1 MPGSKN
7 GNGFAKNLLI
17 GAAALLIVG
26 IAGSLY
32 MGSRA
37 AAAQQQ
43 TAVDEARTI
52 ADRSLGL
59 VFRPDDLL
67 SPASQARASD
77 LTDRV
82 GAVVI
87 DPSNFD
93 GVTLWS
99 QDGEILYSTDQGLI
113 GNTLDGQRDRIKQ
126 ALDGKAQTQ
135 ISDGTLSIMLPFKL
149 RSGVGG
155 PTAVELTTSAA
166 GIVAAPGPWRTNA
179 LFLAVLLAVV
189 GFALFRMARPAG
201 HGAAQP
207 IAARRGPA
215 QPAPLAAARP
225 ITVPTPGLHEE
236 ADARRKAEDRARAA
250 EERLSV
256 LHDQYRSTLDEL
268 QLSQRRLQEAT
279 SENRADP
286 RLKEQLEHTEHRARE
301 FELRTR
307 ELEARLR
314 TLEAEHEE
322 LARVTADPQVLQE
335 VRDRLAR
342 AVTESDALRRERDA
356 LAAERA
362 ELATQRDDLMEQ
374 LATGVEPTQDPDL
387 VARVRQAETEVIGLR
402 AELEGAQTQLSM
414 ARRDLET
421 TRATADRSIALQA
434 RAKELQEDLD
444 AAHIESLHA
453 REAHDAASAELG
465 SARAELDDART
476 ELRILRNEEQRAAM
490 LEDELRAAKAELESA
505 AASHRAD
512 LIEREAELEQKVRA
526 TREEF
531 QGQVESITTQHRDE
545 LAARDAE
552 VERRVAAAEAAAA
565 EQIQRLRTELD
576 ERDARYGSAEQT
588 VAEARAEAQRLAEEL
603 GAAKGEAEEARD
615 RLEEATQRV
624 AALTTRAE
632 QAETLAEVSAER
644 AERLASDFEVAAQD
658 NADLNRRL
666 QEVEARRRLELAD
679 AEGRADLDDLL
690 RVTQERLAGQ
700 TEKLIAAEDRAHALE
715 REMARKMERIEEV
728 EAELRQHQ
736 MSDAMRAIRGEGHE
750 VLAGEGVVGSGR
762 LPLEDRR
769 ATTPFMKEL
778 SLDAKRS
785 LMQILGL
792 TQILKHKKDA
802 KDQAQLVRQLTTYAR
817 RLDHVVA
824 DMADAETLVHGTIE
838 LNVRRTDLEAL
849 IQRVVEE
856 SGVDTDHE
864 VRIDTERVTVAVDP
878 LRTEQIVAG
887 LLRASAARTAPRKAI
902 TVRLRSEEGG
912 ALLSVEDGEP
922 SSDASMSPVVARF
935 AEAQGGWTR
944 VEGREDGG
952 SAFKVFLPD
961 GVKAPAGSG
970 NEEPAAEP
978 ATDAED
984 DLHIVVD
991 GSAEDPNPWGATPEQ
1006 MLVQELHRLSE
1017 ITAED

>member
-17 GAAALLIVG
+17 GAAVLLIVG

-59 VFRPDDLL
+59 VFRPDDLAG
-67 SPASQARASD
+67 PASQARAAD

-82 GAVVI
+82 GTVVV

-113 GNTLDGQRDRIKQ
+113 GNTLDGQRDRIKE
-126 ALDGKAQTQ
+126 ALNGKAQTQ

-149 RSGVGG
+149 RSGVGS

-166 GIVAAPGPWRTNA
+166 GIAAAPGPWRTNA
-179 LFLAVLLAVV
+179 LFLFVLLAVV
-189 GFALFRMARPAG
+189 GFALFRMARPTG
-201 HGAAQP
+201 HGSNAQSMV
-207 IAARRGPA
+207 ARRGPA

-286 RLKEQLEHTEHRARE
+286 RMKEQLERTEHRARE

-314 TLEAEHEE
+314 TIEAEHEE
-322 LARVTADPQVLQE
+322 LARVATDPQVVQD

-362 ELATQRDDLMEQ
+362 ELASQRDELMEQ
-374 LATGVEPTQDPDL
+374 LETGVEPTQDPDL
-387 VARVRQAETEVIGLR
+387 VARARQAETEVIGLR
-402 AELEGAQTQLSM
+402 AELEGAQTQLTM
-414 ARRDLET
+414 ARRELET
-421 TRATADRSIALQA
+421 ARASADRAIALQA

-453 REAHDAASAELG
+453 REAHDAASTELE
-465 SARAELDDART
+465 SARTELEDART

-490 LEDELRAAKAELESA
+490 LEDELRAAKSELESA

-531 QGQVESITTQHRDE
+531 QEQVEAITVQHRDE
-545 LAARDAE
+545 LAARDVD
-552 VERRVAAAEAAAA
+552 VERRVAAAETGAA
-565 EQIQRLRTELD
+565 EEIERLRTELN
-576 ERDARYGSAEQT
+576 ERDTRYGDAERT

-603 GAAKGEAEEARD
+603 DATTVRADEAAG
-615 RLEEATQRV
+615 RLEEAKDRIAQVT
-624 AALTTRAE
+624 ARAE
-632 QAETLAEVSAER
+632 QAETLAEASADR
-644 AERLASDFEVAAQD
+644 AERLAAEFEAAAQD

-700 TEKLIAAEDRAHALE
+700 TEKLIGAEDRAHALE
-715 REMARKMERIEEV
+715 REMARKIERIDEV

-736 MSDAMRAIRGEGHE
+736 MSDAMRAIRGEGSE
-750 VLAGEGVVGSGR
+750 PAEIATESAA
-762 LPLEDRR
+762 PIEDRR
-769 ATTPFMKEL
+769 ATTPFMQEL

-792 TQILKHKKDA
+792 TQILKHKKDP

-824 DMADAETLVHGTIE
+824 DMADADSLVHGSID

-856 SGVDTDHE
+856 SGVDADHE
-864 VRIDTERVTVAVDP
+864 VLVDTERVTVAVDP

-887 LLRASAARTAPRKAI
+887 LLRASAARTAPKKAI
-902 TVRLRSEEGG
+902 TVRLRSQEGG

-944 VEGREDGG
+944 IDSREDGG

-961 GVKAPAGSG
+961 GVKAPADADAGT
-970 NEEPAAEP
+970 EPTAEP
-978 ATDAED
+978 AGEAEG

-991 GSAEDPNPWGATPEQ
+991 ASAEDPNPWGATPEQ